1 MILGLIAALA
11 LMGTAVAQ
19 ILRAFGMGRLKMV
32 RSISQIDA
40 YGYTAAAPAPAP
52 GGGAAKG
59 LLDGVAGVIG
69 HAVGAR
75 LTGLKEAEI
84 RQALMGAGMYG
95 LTPRRFIGYRVLS
108 AVSVTI
114 VLGWLLASIG
124 WPIVLVLLVGLVG
137 ALAGWATPM
146 VIVRSRTERRW
157 AKVEEELPE
166 LIDLLVVTVEAGM
179 GFSGSLNVAS
189 TRTTGPLGDEL
200 RLAMQEQT
208 MGLSVEDSLRNMLE
222 RCETPA
228 MRAFVRSVLQ
238 GETLGVSIGQ
248 IMRNLSEEMRKRRK
262 AHAEEKAQ
270 RAPIKLL
277 FPLIFM
283 IFPAMF
289 IVLLGPA
296 IFSVI
301 DSFGAGGR

>member
-1 MILGLIAALA
+1 
-11 LMGTAVAQ
+11 
-19 ILRAFGMGRLKMV
+19 
-32 RSISQIDA
+32 
-40 YGYTAAAPAPAP
+40 
-52 GGGAAKG
+52 
-59 LLDGVAGVIG
+59 
-69 HAVGAR
+69 
-75 LTGLKEAEI
+75 
-84 RQALMGAGMYG
+84 MGAGVYG
-95 LTPRRFIGYRVLS
+95 LTPRRFVGYRVLS
-108 AVSVTI
+108 GLSVGI
-114 VLGWLLASIG
+114 VLSWLTASLA
-124 WPIVLVLLVGLVG
+124 WPAILVILVGLLG
-137 ALAGWATPM
+137 AMVGWATPM

-166 LIDLLVVTVEAGM
+166 LIDLLVVTVEAGL
-179 GFSGSLNVAS
+179 GFSGSLSIAA

-208 MGLSVEDSLRNMLE
+208 MGLSVEDSLRNMLD

-262 AHAEEKAQ
+262 AHAEERAQ
-270 RAPIKLL
+270 RAPIKIL

-301 DSFGAGGR
+301 DSFGAGR

>member
-1 MILGLIAALA
+1 
-11 LMGTAVAQ
+11 
-19 ILRAFGMGRLKMV
+19 MGRLKTV

-40 YGYTAAAPAPAP
+40 YGYSAPASASAP
-52 GGGAAKG
+52 VSGGNTAKG
-59 LLDGVAGVIG
+59 VLDGIAGVFG

-75 LTGLKEAEI
+75 LTNLKEAEI
-84 RQALMGAGMYG
+84 RRALMGAGAYG
-95 LTPRRFIGYRVLS
+95 MTARRFVGYRVIS
-108 AVSVTI
+108 AISVGALLI
-114 VLGWLLASIG
+114 WLVGSLGWPG
-124 WPIVLVLLVGLVG
+124 VLVLLVGCLGG
-137 ALAGWATPM
+137 AIGWATPM
-146 VIVRSRTERRW
+146 VIIRSRTERRW
-157 AKVEEELPE
+157 AAVEEELPE
-166 LIDLLVVTVEAGM
+166 LIDLLVVTVEAGL
-179 GFSGSLNVAS
+179 GFSGSLSIAS
-189 TRTTGPLGDEL
+189 TRVEGPLGDEL
-200 RLAMQEQT
+200 RLAMQEQS

-296 IFSVI
+296 VFSVI
-301 DSFGAGGR
+301 DSFSAR

>member
-1 MILGLIAALA
+1 MVLGLIALA
-11 LMGTAVAQ
+11 LMGAAVAL
-19 ILRAFGMGRLKMV
+19 ILRAVSMGRMKTV
-32 RSISQIDA
+32 RAIGQIDA
-40 YGYTAAAPAPAP
+40 YGYAAAAPQHSQGSAR
-52 GGGAAKG
+52 GV
-59 LLDGVAGVIG
+59 LDSVAGL
-69 HAVGAR
+69 VGEMVGSR
-75 LTGLKEAEI
+75 LSGLQQAEI
-84 RQALMGAGMYG
+84 RQALMGAGIYG
-95 LTPRRFIGYRVLS
+95 MTPMRFVGYRVIS
-108 AVSVTI
+108 AVSVGL
-114 VLGWLLASIG
+114 VSGWVFASLGW
-124 WPIVLVLLVGLVG
+124 PLVLSVLIG
-137 ALAGWATPM
+137 AGGVFAGWAAPM

-189 TRTTGPLGDEL
+189 TRIHGPLGDEL
-200 RLAMQEQT
+200 RLAMQEQS
-208 MGLSVEDSLRNMLE
+208 MGLSTEDALRNMLS

-248 IMRNLSEEMRKRRK
+248 IMRTLADEMRKRRR
-262 AHAEEKAQ
+262 AAAEEKAQ

-277 FPLIFM
+277 FPLIFL

-296 IFSVI
+296 FFSMTN
-301 DSFGAGGR
+301 SFGGR